1 MNKKIDFAR
10 IGRSPIF
17 IIVTFFL
24 LINLFFIITAF
35 DSFFQLD
42 NYFYM
47 LKQTAMIIIV
57 ASAATLLMMTG
68 NFDLSTGSVVAFTG
82 CVYALLIKNGMTLL
96 PAGVAAVIVGIVIG
110 ITNGTMVTRFNFPP
124 FIATLC
130 MMYISR
136 GIALILANG
145 ATIRDNM
152 PKEIGYLASR
162 DFLGLPI
169 FVVFIMIA
177 LAVFIFIQ
185 KKTLLGK
192 YALAIGGNKNAAFFS
207 GINTGMI
214 VLSLYVLIGGLAGFA
229 GVMSASR
236 LSAGDPRGMVGFEFD
251 VILAIILGGTSLSGG
266 KGSVIGTFFG
276 ALVVASLGNG
286 LDMLNVLTFWQS
298 ILKGII
304 FVLAIVLNE
313 KILRNIGKATAAG
326 AKALSAPRLSS
337 GLPPGT

>member
-1 MNKKIDFAR
+1 MNGRVGFSR
-10 IGRSPIF
+10 IYKNPIF
-17 IIVTFFL
+17 IIVLFFV
-24 LINLFFIITAF
+24 LINIFFIITAY
-35 DSFFQLD
+35 DSFFQID
-42 NYFYM
+42 NYFYV

-57 ASAATLLMMTG
+57 ASAATILMMTG
-68 NFDLSTGSVVAFTG
+68 NFDLSTGSVVAFAG
-82 CVYALLIKNGMTLL
+82 CVYALLIKNGMQLV
-96 PAGVAAVIVGIVIG
+96 PAGISAVVVGIGIG
-110 ITNGTMVTRFNFPP
+110 IINGVMVTRFNFPP

-130 MMYISR
+130 MMYIAR

-152 PKEIGYLASR
+152 PPEIGDLASK

-169 FVVFIMIA
+169 FIVFIIIA
-177 LAVFIFIQ
+177 LIVFVFIE

-192 YALAIGGNKNAAFFS
+192 YALAIGGNRNAAFFS
-207 GINTGMI
+207 GINTGAI
-214 VLSLYVLIGGLAGFA
+214 ILAIYIIIGGLAGFA

-276 ALVVASLGNG
+276 ALFVASLGNG

-313 KILRNIGKATAAG
+313 RILKNVDKTAL
-326 AKALSAPRLSS
+326 AKAKA
-337 GLPPGT
+337 

>member
-1 MNKKIDFAR
+1 MNRESRVFKNIQKSNIHHCSLF
-10 IGRSPIF
+10 
-17 IIVTFFL
+17 V
-24 LINLFFIITAF
+24 LINIFFIITAY
-35 DSFFQLD
+35 DSFFQID
-42 NYFYM
+42 NYFYV

-57 ASAATLLMMTG
+57 ASAATILMMTG
-68 NFDLSTGSVVAFTG
+68 NFDLSTGSVVAFAG
-82 CVYALLIKNGMTLL
+82 CVYALLIKNGMELV
-96 PAGVAAVIVGIVIG
+96 PAGISAVVVGIGIG
-110 ITNGTMVTRFNFPP
+110 IINGVMVTRFNFPP

-130 MMYISR
+130 MMYIAR

-152 PKEIGYLASR
+152 PPEIGDLASK

-169 FVVFIMIA
+169 FIVFIIIA
-177 LAVFIFIQ
+177 LIVFVFIE

-192 YALAIGGNKNAAFFS
+192 YALAIGGNRNAAFFS
-207 GINTGMI
+207 GINTGAI
-214 VLSLYVLIGGLAGFA
+214 IFAIYIIIGGLAGFA

-313 KILRNIGKATAAG
+313 RILKNVDKTAL
-326 AKALSAPRLSS
+326 AKAKA
-337 GLPPGT
+337 

>member
-1 MNKKIDFAR
+1 MNSNIDLGR
-10 IGRSPIF
+10 IVRSPSS
-17 IIVTFFL
+17 IIITFFL
-24 LINLFFIITAF
+24 LINVFFIITAY

-42 NYFYM
+42 NYFYV

-57 ASAATLLMMTG
+57 ASAATILMMTG

-96 PAGVAAVIVGIVIG
+96 PAAIIAVIVGIIIG
-110 ITNGTMVTRFNFPP
+110 ITNGTMVTKLNFPP

-169 FVVFIMIA
+169 FVVFIIIA
-177 LAVFIFIQ
+177 LAIFVFIQ
-185 KKTLLGK
+185 KRTLLGK

-207 GINTGMI
+207 GISTGAI
-214 VLSLYVLIGGLAGFA
+214 VFAIYVIIGGLAGFS

-236 LSAGDPRGMVGFEFD
+236 LSAGDPRSMVGFEFD

-276 ALVVASLGNG
+276 ALVVACLGNG
-286 LDMLNVLTFWQS
+286 LNMLNVLAFWQS

-313 KILRNIGKATAAG
+313 KILKNIGKTAAAG
-326 AKALSAPRLSS
+326 ANAWSAPHLSG
-337 GLPPGT
+337 GLPPRT

>member
-1 MNKKIDFAR
+1 VRKMNRKIDFSKIVR
-10 IGRSPIF
+10 NPIS
-17 IIVTFFL
+17 IIVAFFL
-24 LINLFFIITAF
+24 LINLFFIITAY
-35 DSFFQLD
+35 DSFFQID
-42 NYFYM
+42 NYFYI

-57 ASAATLLMMTG
+57 ASAATILMMTG
-68 NFDLSTGSVVAFTG
+68 NFDLSTGSVAAFTG
-82 CVYALLIKNGMTLL
+82 CVYALMIKNGMTLL
-96 PAGVAAVIVGIVIG
+96 PAGIIAVVVGIVIG
-110 ITNGTMVTRFNFPP
+110 LINGTMVTKFNFPP

-152 PKEIGYLASR
+152 PPEIGYLASR

-169 FVVFIMIA
+169 FVVFIIIA
-177 LAVFIFIQ
+177 LIIFVFIE

-207 GINTGMI
+207 GINTGAIIFSIFVI
-214 VLSLYVLIGGLAGFA
+214 VGGLAGFA

-251 VILAIILGGTSLSGG
+251 VLLAIILGGTSLSGG
-266 KGSVIGTFFG
+266 KGSVIGTLFG
-276 ALVVASLGNG
+276 ALVVACLGNG
-286 LDMLNVLTFWQS
+286 LDMLNILTFWQS

-313 KILRNIGKATAAG
+313 KILKNIGKKTVVT
-326 AKALSAPRLSS
+326 AKA
-337 GLPPGT
+337 

>member
-1 MNKKIDFAR
+1 MNRRIDFAKIYR
-10 IGRSPIF
+10 NPIF
-17 IIVTFFL
+17 IIVSFFL
-24 LINLFFIITAF
+24 LINIFFIITAY
-35 DSFFQLD
+35 DSFFQIE
-42 NYFYM
+42 NYFYV

-57 ASAATLLMMTG
+57 ASAATILMMTG
-68 NFDLSTGSVVAFTG
+68 NFDLSTGSVAAFTG
-82 CVYALLIKNGMTLL
+82 CVYALMIKNGMTLL
-96 PAGVAAVIVGIVIG
+96 PAGIIAVVVGIVIG
-110 ITNGTMVTRFNFPP
+110 TINGTMVTKFNFPP

-152 PKEIGYLASR
+152 PPEIGYLASR
-162 DFLGLPI
+162 YFLGLPI
-169 FVVFIMIA
+169 FVVFIIIA
-177 LAVFIFIQ
+177 LIIFVFIK

-207 GINTGMI
+207 GINTAAI
-214 VLSLYVLIGGLAGFA
+214 IFSIYVIIGGLAGFA

-276 ALVVASLGNG
+276 ALVVACLGNG
-286 LDMLNVLTFWQS
+286 LDMLNILTFWQS

-304 FVLAIVLNE
+304 FILAIVLNE
-313 KILRNIGKATAAG
+313 KIIMNVGKKTVVA
-326 AKALSAPRLSS
+326 AKA
-337 GLPPGT
+337 

>member
-1 MNKKIDFAR
+1 MNRKIDFSTILR
-10 IGRSPIF
+10 NPIF

-24 LINLFFIITAF
+24 LINIFFIITAY
-35 DSFFQLD
+35 DSFFQID
-42 NYFYM
+42 NYFYV

-57 ASAATLLMMTG
+57 ASPATILMMTG
-68 NFDLSTGSVVAFTG
+68 NFDLSTGSVAAFTG
-82 CVYALLIKNGMTLL
+82 CVYALMIKNGMTLL
-96 PAGVAAVIVGIVIG
+96 PAGIIAVVVGIVIG
-110 ITNGTMVTRFNFPP
+110 TINGTMVTKFNFPP

-152 PKEIGYLASR
+152 PPQIGNLASR
-162 DFLGLPI
+162 NFLGLPI
-169 FVVFIMIA
+169 FVVFIIIA
-177 LAVFIFIQ
+177 LIIFVFIE

-207 GINTGMI
+207 GINTAAI
-214 VLSLYVLIGGLAGFA
+214 IFSIYVIIGGLAGFA

-276 ALVVASLGNG
+276 ALVVACLGNG
-286 LDMLNVLTFWQS
+286 LDMLNILTFWQS

-313 KILRNIGKATAAG
+313 KIIMNVGKKTVVA
-326 AKALSAPRLSS
+326 AKA
-337 GLPPGT
+337 

>member
-1 MNKKIDFAR
+1 MDRKIDFSKIYR
-10 IGRSPIF
+10 NQIS

-24 LINLFFIITAF
+24 AINVFFIITAH
-35 DSFFQLD
+35 DSFFQVD

-57 ASAATLLMMTG
+57 ASAATILMMTG
-68 NFDLSTGSVVAFTG
+68 NYDLSTGSVVAFTG
-82 CVYALLIKNGMTLL
+82 CVYALLIKNGMALL
-96 PAGVAAVIVGIVIG
+96 PAAMVAVVVGSMIG
-110 ITNGTMVTRFNFPP
+110 IINGTMVTKFNFPP

-136 GIALILANG
+136 GVALILANG

-152 PKEIGYLASR
+152 PPAIAYLASR
-162 DFLGLPI
+162 NFIGLPI
-169 FVVFIMIA
+169 FVIFIIIA
-177 LAVFIFIQ
+177 LIVFVFIQ

-192 YALAIGGNKNAAFFS
+192 FAMAIGGNKNAAFFS
-207 GINTGMI
+207 GINTAAI
-214 VLSLYVLIGGLAGFA
+214 IFSIYVIIGALGGFA

-236 LSAGDPRGMVGFEFD
+236 LSAGDPRGALGFEFD

-276 ALVVASLGNG
+276 AMVVACLGNG
-286 LDMLNVLTFWQS
+286 LNMLNVLSFWQS
-298 ILKGII
+298 IMKGII

-313 KILRNIGKATAAG
+313 KIMKNVGKQSVVA
-326 AKALSAPRLSS
+326 AKA
-337 GLPPGT
+337 

>member
-1 MNKKIDFAR
+1 MNRRIDFAKIYR
-10 IGRSPIF
+10 NPIF
-17 IIVTFFL
+17 IIVSFFL
-24 LINLFFIITAF
+24 LINIFFIITAY
-35 DSFFQLD
+35 DSFFQIE
-42 NYFYM
+42 NYFYV

-57 ASAATLLMMTG
+57 ASAATILMMTG
-68 NFDLSTGSVVAFTG
+68 NFDLSTGSVAAFTG
-82 CVYALLIKNGMTLL
+82 CVYALMIKNGMTLL
-96 PAGVAAVIVGIVIG
+96 PAGIIAVVVGIVIG
-110 ITNGTMVTRFNFPP
+110 TINGTMVTKFNFPP

-152 PKEIGYLASR
+152 PPEIGYLASR
-162 DFLGLPI
+162 YFLGLPI
-169 FVVFIMIA
+169 FVVFIIIA
-177 LAVFIFIQ
+177 LIIFVFIK

-207 GINTGMI
+207 GINTGAI
-214 VLSLYVLIGGLAGFA
+214 IFSIYVIIGGLAGFA

-276 ALVVASLGNG
+276 ALVVACLGNG
-286 LDMLNVLTFWQS
+286 LDMLNILTFWQS

-304 FVLAIVLNE
+304 FILAIVLNE
-313 KILRNIGKATAAG
+313 KIIMNVGKKTVVA
-326 AKALSAPRLSS
+326 AKA
-337 GLPPGT
+337 

>member
-1 MNKKIDFAR
+1 MGFSIIAR
-10 IGRSPIF
+10 NPIS

-24 LINLFFIITAF
+24 LINVFFIITAY
-35 DSFFQLD
+35 DSFFQIE
-42 NYFYM
+42 NYFYV

-57 ASAATLLMMTG
+57 ASAATVLMMTG
-68 NFDLSTGSVVAFTG
+68 NFDLSTGSVAAFTG
-82 CVYALLIKNGMTLL
+82 CVYALMIKNGMTLI
-96 PAGVAAVIVGIVIG
+96 PAGILAVVVGIVIG
-110 ITNGTMVTRFNFPP
+110 ILNGTMVTKFNFPP

-152 PKEIGYLASR
+152 PPEIGYLASR
-162 DFLGLPI
+162 DFFGLPI
-169 FVVFIMIA
+169 FVVFIIIA
-177 LAVFIFIQ
+177 LIIFVFIQ

-192 YALAIGGNKNAAFFS
+192 YALAIGGNKNAAFYS
-207 GINTGMI
+207 GISTGAI
-214 VLSLYVLIGGLAGFA
+214 IFSIYVIIGGLAGFA

-276 ALVVASLGNG
+276 ALVVACLGNG
-286 LDMLNVLTFWQS
+286 LDMLNILTFWQS

-313 KILRNIGKATAAG
+313 KIIKNIGKKTVVT
-326 AKALSAPRLSS
+326 AKA
-337 GLPPGT
+337 

>member
-1 MNKKIDFAR
+1 MIRKIFSR
-10 IGRSPIF
+10 VSRNPIS
-17 IIVTFFL
+17 IIVAFFL
-24 LINLFFIITAF
+24 LINLFFIITAY

-57 ASAATLLMMTG
+57 ASAATILMMTG
-68 NFDLSTGSVVAFTG
+68 NFDLSTGSAVAFAG

-96 PAGVAAVIVGIVIG
+96 PAAMMAVVVGIMIG
-110 ITNGTMVTRFNFPP
+110 IINGTMVTKLNFPP

-152 PKEIGYLASR
+152 PPEIGYLASR

-169 FVVFIMIA
+169 FVVFIIIA
-177 LAVFIFIQ
+177 LAVFVFIER
-185 KKTLLGK
+185 KTLLGK

-207 GINTGMI
+207 GINTGAI
-214 VLSLYVLIGGLAGFA
+214 VFAIYVIIGGLAGFA

-251 VILAIILGGTSLSGG
+251 VILAIILGGTSMSGG

-286 LDMLNVLTFWQS
+286 LDMLNILTFWQS

-304 FVLAIVLNE
+304 FVLAIVLHE
-313 KILRNIGKATAAG
+313 KLLRNIGKKAGGTAKSPG
-326 AKALSAPRLSS
+326 VLSR
-337 GLPPGT
+337 GLPQKS

>member
-1 MNKKIDFAR
+1 MSSKILLRLAR
-10 IGRSPIF
+10 NPIS
-17 IIVTFFL
+17 IIVAFFL
-24 LINLFFIITAF
+24 LINIFFIITAY

-57 ASAATLLMMTG
+57 ASAATILMMTG
-68 NFDLSTGSVVAFTG
+68 NFDLSTGSAVAFAG

-96 PAGVAAVIVGIVIG
+96 PAAICAVVVGILIGVI
-110 ITNGTMVTRFNFPP
+110 NGTMVSRLNFPP

-152 PKEIGYLASR
+152 PPEIGYLASR
-162 DFLGLPI
+162 DFFGLPI
-169 FVVFIMIA
+169 FVLFIIIA
-177 LAVFIFIQ
+177 LAIFVFIE

-192 YALAIGGNKNAAFFS
+192 YAMAIGGNKNAAFFS
-207 GINTGMI
+207 GINTGAI
-214 VLSLYVLIGGLAGFA
+214 VFSIYVIIGGLAGFA

-251 VILAIILGGTSLSGG
+251 VILAIILGGTSMSGG

-286 LDMLNVLTFWQS
+286 LDMLNILSFWQS

-304 FVLAIVLNE
+304 FVLAIVLHE
-313 KILRNIGKATAAG
+313 KILKNIGTKTVVTANAG
-326 AKALSAPRLSS
+326 GAPRLSS
-337 GLPPGT
+337 GLPPQA

>member
-1 MNKKIDFAR
+1 MNR
-10 IGRSPIF
+10 IRKNPIF
-17 IIVTFFL
+17 IIVSFFL
-24 LINLFFIITAF
+24 LINVFFIITAG

-42 NYFYM
+42 NYFYV

-57 ASAATLLMMTG
+57 ASAATILMMTG
-68 NFDLSTGSVVAFTG
+68 NYDLSTGSVVSFAG
-82 CVYALLIKNGMTLL
+82 CVYALMIKSGMALI
-96 PAGVAAVIVGIVIG
+96 PAGIVAVVVGILIGVI
-110 ITNGTMVTRFNFPP
+110 NGTMVAKFNFPP

-136 GIALILANG
+136 GVALILANG

-152 PKEIGYLASR
+152 PPEIGNLASR

-169 FVVFIMIA
+169 FVVFIIIA
-177 LAVFIFIQ
+177 LLIFVFVE

-207 GINTGMI
+207 GINTAAI
-214 VLSLYVLIGGLAGFA
+214 IFAIYVIIGGLAGFA

-276 ALVVASLGNG
+276 ALVVACLGNG
-286 LDMLNVLTFWQS
+286 LDMLNILTFWQS

-313 KILRNIGKATAAG
+313 KIMKNISKKTVAA
-326 AKALSAPRLSS
+326 ARA
-337 GLPPGT
+337 

>member
-1 MNKKIDFAR
+1 MNRKIDFSKIAR
-10 IGRSPIF
+10 NPIS
-17 IIVTFFL
+17 IIIAFFL
-24 LINLFFIITAF
+24 LINLFFIITAY
-35 DSFFQLD
+35 DSFFQID
-42 NYFYM
+42 NYFYI

-57 ASAATLLMMTG
+57 ASAATILMMTG
-68 NFDLSTGSVVAFTG
+68 NFDLSTGSVAAFTG
-82 CVYALLIKNGMTLL
+82 CVYALMIKNGMALI
-96 PAGVAAVIVGIVIG
+96 PAGILAVAVGIVIG
-110 ITNGTMVTRFNFPP
+110 LINGTMVTKFNFPP

-152 PKEIGYLASR
+152 PPEIGYLASR

-169 FVVFIMIA
+169 FVVFIIIA
-177 LAVFIFIQ
+177 LIVFVFIE

-192 YALAIGGNKNAAFFS
+192 YALAIGGNRNAAFFS
-207 GINTGMI
+207 GINTGAIIFSIFVI
-214 VLSLYVLIGGLAGFA
+214 VGGLAGFA

-251 VILAIILGGTSLSGG
+251 VLLAIILGGTSLSGG
-266 KGSVIGTFFG
+266 KGSVIGTLFG
-276 ALVVASLGNG
+276 ALVVACLGNG
-286 LDMLNVLTFWQS
+286 LDMLNILTFWQS

-313 KILRNIGKATAAG
+313 KILKNIGKKTVVA
-326 AKALSAPRLSS
+326 AKA
-337 GLPPGT
+337 

>member
-1 MNKKIDFAR
+1 MNRKISFSKIVGNPIA
-10 IGRSPIF
+10 IIITIF
-17 IIVTFFL
+17 ILINVFFIVT
-24 LINLFFIITAF
+24 AY
-35 DSFFQLD
+35 DSFFQID
-42 NYFYM
+42 NYFNV

-57 ASAATLLMMTG
+57 ASAATILMMTG
-68 NFDLSTGSVVAFTG
+68 NFDLSTGSVAAFAG
-82 CVYALLIKNGMTLL
+82 CVYALLIKNGMELI
-96 PAGVAAVIVGIVIG
+96 PAGISAVVVGIAIGVI
-110 ITNGTMVTRFNFPP
+110 NGKMVTKLNFPP

-152 PKEIGYLASR
+152 PPEIGNLASR
-162 DFLGLPI
+162 DIFGLPI
-169 FVVFIMIA
+169 FIIFIIIA
-177 LAVFIFIQ
+177 LIIFVFIQ

-207 GINTGMI
+207 GINTAAI
-214 VLSLYVLIGGLAGFA
+214 VFGIYVIVGGLSGFA

-251 VILAIILGGTSLSGG
+251 VLLAIILGGTSLSGG

-286 LDMLNVLTFWQS
+286 LDMLNILTFWQS
-298 ILKGII
+298 ILKGLI

-313 KILRNIGKATAAG
+313 KILRNVGKKTLVT
-326 AKALSAPRLSS
+326 AKA
-337 GLPPGT
+337 

>member
-1 MNKKIDFAR
+1 MNNNRGFSKIS
-10 IGRSPIF
+10 RSPIA
-17 IIVTFFL
+17 IIVSFFL
-24 LINLFFIITAF
+24 LINVFFIITAHG
-35 DSFFQLD
+35 SFFQLD
-42 NYFYM
+42 NYFNM

-57 ASAATLLMMTG
+57 ASAATILMMTG
-68 NFDLSTGSVVAFTG
+68 NFDLSAGSAVAFTG
-82 CVYALLIKNGMTLL
+82 CVYALLIKNGAGLL
-96 PAGVAAVIVGIVIG
+96 PAGIAAVVVGIIIG
-110 ITNGTMVTRFNFPP
+110 MTNGMMVTKLGFPP

-152 PKEIGYLASR
+152 PPSIGNLASKSL
-162 DFLGLPI
+162 LGVPI
-169 FVVFIMIA
+169 FVLFIIVA

-185 KKTLLGK
+185 KRTLLGK

-207 GINTGMI
+207 GINTAAI
-214 VLSLYVLIGGLAGFA
+214 VAALYIIVGGLAGFA

-251 VILAIILGGTSLSGG
+251 VILAVILGGTSLSGG

-286 LDMLNVLTFWQS
+286 LDMLNVLSFWQS

-313 KILRNIGKATAAG
+313 KLLRNAGRTSLAATKA
-326 AKALSAPRLSS
+326 
-337 GLPPGT
+337 

>member
-1 MNKKIDFAR
+1 MESKNMNRKISFSK
-10 IGRSPIF
+10 IFGNPISIIITIF
-17 IIVTFFL
+17 ILINIFFIVT
-24 LINLFFIITAF
+24 AY
-35 DSFFQLD
+35 DSFFQID
-42 NYFYM
+42 NYFNV

-57 ASAATLLMMTG
+57 ASAATILMMTG
-68 NFDLSTGSVVAFTG
+68 NFDLSTGSVAAFTG
-82 CVYALLIKNGMTLL
+82 CVYALLIKNGMGLI
-96 PAGVAAVIVGIVIG
+96 PAGISAVVVGIAIG
-110 ITNGTMVTRFNFPP
+110 IINGKMVTKLNFSP

-152 PKEIGYLASR
+152 PPEIGNLASR
-162 DFLGLPI
+162 DVFGLPI
-169 FVVFIMIA
+169 FVIFIIIA
-177 LAVFIFIQ
+177 LIIFVFIQ
-185 KKTLLGK
+185 KRTLLGK

-207 GINTGMI
+207 GINTAAI
-214 VLSLYVLIGGLAGFA
+214 VFGIYVIVGGLSGFA

-251 VILAIILGGTSLSGG
+251 VLLAIILGGTSLSGG

-286 LDMLNVLTFWQS
+286 LDMLNILTFWQS
-298 ILKGII
+298 ILKGLI

-313 KILRNIGKATAAG
+313 KILRNIGKKTLVT
-326 AKALSAPRLSS
+326 AKA
-337 GLPPGT
+337 

>member
-1 MNKKIDFAR
+1 MNGRIDFTR
-10 IGRSPIF
+10 IYRNPIF
-17 IIVTFFL
+17 IIVSFFL
-24 LINLFFIITAF
+24 LINIFFIITAY
-35 DSFFQLD
+35 DSFFQIE
-42 NYFYM
+42 NYFYV

-57 ASAATLLMMTG
+57 ASAATILMMTG
-68 NFDLSTGSVVAFTG
+68 NFDLSTGSVAAFTG
-82 CVYALLIKNGMTLL
+82 CVYALMIKNGMTLL
-96 PAGVAAVIVGIVIG
+96 PAGITAVVVGIIIG
-110 ITNGTMVTRFNFPP
+110 MINGTMVTKFNFPP

-152 PKEIGYLASR
+152 PPEIGYLASR
-162 DFLGLPI
+162 YFLGLPI
-169 FVVFIMIA
+169 FVVFIIFA
-177 LAVFIFIQ
+177 LIIFVFIA

-207 GINTGMI
+207 GINTGAI
-214 VLSLYVLIGGLAGFA
+214 IFSIYVIIGGLAGFA

-266 KGSVIGTFFG
+266 KGSIIGTFFG
-276 ALVVASLGNG
+276 ALVVACLGNG
-286 LDMLNVLTFWQS
+286 LDMLNILTFWQS

-313 KILRNIGKATAAG
+313 KIMMNTGKKTAVA
-326 AKALSAPRLSS
+326 AKA
-337 GLPPGT
+337 

>member
-1 MNKKIDFAR
+1 
-10 IGRSPIF
+10 
-17 IIVTFFL
+17 
-24 LINLFFIITAF
+24 
-35 DSFFQLD
+35 
-42 NYFYM
+42 
-47 LKQTAMIIIV
+47 MIIIV
-57 ASAATLLMMTG
+57 ASPATILMMTG
-68 NFDLSTGSVVAFTG
+68 NFDLSTGSVAAFTG
-82 CVYALLIKNGMTLL
+82 CVYALMIKNGMTLL
-96 PAGVAAVIVGIVIG
+96 PAGIIAVVVGIVIG
-110 ITNGTMVTRFNFPP
+110 TINGTMVTKFNFPP

-152 PKEIGYLASR
+152 PPEIGYLASR
-162 DFLGLPI
+162 YFLGLPI
-169 FVVFIMIA
+169 FVVFIIIA
-177 LAVFIFIQ
+177 LIIFVFIK

-207 GINTGMI
+207 GINTAAI
-214 VLSLYVLIGGLAGFA
+214 IFSIYVIIGGLAGFA

-276 ALVVASLGNG
+276 ALVVACLGNG
-286 LDMLNVLTFWQS
+286 LDMLNILTFWQS

-313 KILRNIGKATAAG
+313 KIIMNVGKKTVVA
-326 AKALSAPRLSS
+326 AKA
-337 GLPPGT
+337 

>member
-1 MNKKIDFAR
+1 MNRKIDFSKIVR
-10 IGRSPIF
+10 NPIS
-17 IIVTFFL
+17 IIVAFFL
-24 LINLFFIITAF
+24 LINLFFIITAY
-35 DSFFQLD
+35 DSFFQID
-42 NYFYM
+42 NYFYI

-57 ASAATLLMMTG
+57 ASAATILMMTG
-68 NFDLSTGSVVAFTG
+68 NFDLSTGSVAAFTG
-82 CVYALLIKNGMTLL
+82 CVYALMIKNGMTLI
-96 PAGVAAVIVGIVIG
+96 PAGIIAVVVGIVIG
-110 ITNGTMVTRFNFPP
+110 MINGTMVTKFNFPP

-152 PKEIGYLASR
+152 PPEIGYLASR

-169 FVVFIMIA
+169 FVVFIIIA
-177 LAVFIFIQ
+177 LIIFVFIE

-207 GINTGMI
+207 GINTGAIIFSIFVI
-214 VLSLYVLIGGLAGFA
+214 VGGLAGFA

-251 VILAIILGGTSLSGG
+251 VLLAIILGGTSLSGG
-266 KGSVIGTFFG
+266 KGSVIGTLFG
-276 ALVVASLGNG
+276 ALVVACLGNG
-286 LDMLNVLTFWQS
+286 LDMLNILTFWQS

-313 KILRNIGKATAAG
+313 KILKNIGKKTVVT
-326 AKALSAPRLSS
+326 AKA
-337 GLPPGT
+337 

>member
-1 MNKKIDFAR
+1 MSEKTAFSKIYR
-10 IGRSPIF
+10 NPIS

-24 LINLFFIITAF
+24 LINVFFIITAF
-35 DSFFQLD
+35 DSFFQVD
-42 NYFYM
+42 NYFYV

-57 ASAATLLMMTG
+57 ASAATILMMTG
-68 NFDLSTGSVVAFTG
+68 NFDLSTGSVVAFAG
-82 CVYALLIKNGMTLL
+82 CVYALLIKNGMTLI
-96 PAGVAAVIVGIVIG
+96 PAGIAAVVVGVVIG
-110 ITNGTMVTRFNFPP
+110 IINGTMVTKLNFPP

-169 FVVFIMIA
+169 FVVFIIIA
-177 LAVFIFIQ
+177 LIIFVFIE
-185 KKTLLGK
+185 KRTLLGK
-192 YALAIGGNKNAAFFS
+192 HALAIGGNRNAAFFS
-207 GINTGMI
+207 GINTGAI
-214 VLSLYVLIGGLAGFA
+214 IFSIYVIIGALAGFA

-298 ILKGII
+298 ILKGIV

-313 KILRNIGKATAAG
+313 KILKNTGKKTLVAAR
-326 AKALSAPRLSS
+326 A
-337 GLPPGT
+337 